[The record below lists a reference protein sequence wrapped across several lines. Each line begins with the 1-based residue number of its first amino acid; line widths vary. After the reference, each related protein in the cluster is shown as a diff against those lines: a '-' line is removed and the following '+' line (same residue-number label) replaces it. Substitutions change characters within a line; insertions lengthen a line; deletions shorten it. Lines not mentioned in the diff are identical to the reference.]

1 MCSFPRVVWGR
12 KVPNAW
18 LFLCQLEPLNT
29 NGRVYQSQMHLH
41 RYCLCD
47 LPLSHLEWAPKVNI
61 NPGDAGSHQSQ
72 PDNKHGLSNT
82 SAWLHHAKL
91 LSCSHHKG
99 LLMALSSPRKAS
111 QLQTFPIYQEIKQPG
126 SGWAVGTPGTGSS
139 PGNTELPPPTVLP
152 KPQPAGS
159 AVVSAELPPLAELS
173 CSPAQALQ
181 PSSASLCW
189 SQADVLTCE
198 QLLLKNRYPPFQR
211 AKSLGQPGKA
221 GRGHRLDLFL
231 LCAPCGVSHEG
242 ASGWRWSLGT
252 RAGAFAC
259 WKPFP
264 LESLTSAVCFGIC
277 DPHRAIFLHF
287 PILSLLPYS
296 VCRWDQ
302 PLSCLSSKEGIMLC
316 HHLSYCSFLQQ
327 ISIMIGKGKKKKSG
341 SHHLCS

>member
-1 MCSFPRVVWGR
+1 MPNSFHAPTTRDFS
-12 KVPNAW
+12 W
-18 LFLCQLEPLNT
+18 LCLPPEKHPSFRFIPFT
-29 NGRVYQSQMHLH
+29 RRSSSQA
-41 RYCLCD
+41 RGGQWE
-47 LPLSHLEWAPKVNI
+47 HLEQAAP
-61 NPGDAGSHQSQ
+61 
-72 PDNKHGLSNT
+72 
-82 SAWLHHAKL
+82 L
-91 LSCSHHKG
+91 L
-99 LLMALSSPRKAS
+99 
-111 QLQTFPIYQEIKQPG
+111 
-126 SGWAVGTPGTGSS
+126 
-139 PGNTELPPPTVLP
+139 TEFPPPKALP

-264 LESLTSAVCFGIC
+264 LESLTSTVCFGIC

-327 ISIMIGKGKKKKSG
+327 ISIMIGREKKKLWQPSP
-341 SHHLCS
+341 LLLAELWLVIELLLII